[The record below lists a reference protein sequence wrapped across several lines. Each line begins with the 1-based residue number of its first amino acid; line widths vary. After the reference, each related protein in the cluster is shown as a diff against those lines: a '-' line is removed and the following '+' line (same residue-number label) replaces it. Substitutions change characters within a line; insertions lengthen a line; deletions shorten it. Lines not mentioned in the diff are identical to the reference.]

1 MADAQ
6 FGEDLQRIIVA
17 QIFFLLAMNAS
28 REMYGKAYFSLGLGE
43 KTAVDQAVW
52 ANIQANYQNVTPQM
66 VKNLGPVQLPQAQP
80 VQAQAKTVGFQG
92 GTDKK
97 A

>member
-17 QIFFLLAMNAS
+17 QLFFLAALDVS
-28 REMYGKAYFSLGLGE
+28 REMYGKGYFSLGIGE

-52 ANIQANYQNVTPQM
+52 VNIQGNFQNVTPLM
-66 VKNLGPVQLPQAQP
+66 VRNLNPGQPPAQAAA
-80 VQAQAKTVGFQG
+80 QAQAKSVGFQG
-92 GTDKK
+92 TTEKK
-97 A
+97 P